1 MDSVRVLVRLLLGR
15 RLPIINGT
23 ITVPAIKHSVTI
35 GRDRWGVP
43 DISAHDEFDA
53 WFGLGFCQGQ
63 DRAFQLEFLL
73 RAVRGTLAE
82 IVGRDGLAVDRLS
95 RRIGFLRSAERHL
108 SVLDADMRAM
118 FDAFAAGVTAGATV
132 GLRRR
137 PHEFALL
144 GVRPTPWR
152 SAEVMGLG
160 RLMAFVLGS
169 NWPEE
174 LARFKILMKD
184 GPKALLDL
192 DPVYPEWLPVTA
204 PPGGK
209 AGPVVDRLS
218 HDIAAFST
226 AVSVGGASNNWALS
240 ASRTATGRPLVAND
254 PHLPPTLPP
263 HWYLAHLKTPS
274 WSVAGASFVGLP
286 LFPVGHNGFGA
297 WGVTVGL
304 VDNTDLFIE
313 EVGPDGRSVRRSM
326 GFVPCEVIREHIKVK
341 RGEPVTEEILIT
353 ERGPIIGPAL
363 DGEVGAVS
371 MRALWL
377 DPLPIRGLFVAP
389 RARSVD
395 EFRQSLAQWPGLSLN
410 VVYADRSG
418 SIAWQLTGQAPRR
431 RKGWGLI
438 PLPGWDPETGWEDTP
453 VPFDEMPHLVNPLA
467 AFVATAN
474 NQPLLDG
481 AGTFLGADWWD
492 GYRQARIIKELTGR
506 QTWDVESTA
515 VLQMDVRTSVW
526 DEIRSIVLA
535 TSARDPATRHA
546 LDLLRDWDGTVT
558 VDSAA
563 ATVYELFLAEMAR
576 RVVTAKA
583 HRSAEWAMGQG
594 FSPLTPVSLF
604 SVRRTGHLVRLLRT
618 KPEEWFSR
626 PWEEEM
632 ADALGTVVDRLGKIY
647 GLDTTRWG
655 WGRVRRLTLRHPVGG
670 RKPLDRIFNLGPIPW
685 GGDSTTIGVA
695 VVSPLDPAGNPLFI
709 ASLRAVMDV
718 GAWEN
723 CRFILPGGQSGNPF
737 SPHYADQLPLWQRGE
752 GISIPW
758 SDVEVAGA
766 VRHTLTLAPDSG

>member
-1 MDSVRVLVRLLLGR
+1 MDSVRVLARLLLGR
-15 RLPIINGT
+15 RLPIISGT
-23 ITVPAIKHSVTI
+23 ITVPAIKHPVTI

-43 DISAHDEFDA
+43 AISAHDDFDA

-73 RAVRGTLAE
+73 RVVRGTLAE
-82 IVGRDGLAVDRLS
+82 MVGRGAMAGDRLS
-95 RRIGFLRSAERHL
+95 RRIGFLRSAEKHL
-108 SVLDADMRAM
+108 SVLDADVRTT
-118 FDAFAAGVTAGATV
+118 FDAFAAGVSAGATV
-132 GLRRR
+132 GHRRR

-144 GVRPTPWR
+144 RVRPTPWR
-152 SAEVMGLG
+152 GADILGLV
-160 RLMAFVLGS
+160 RFRAFAAGS
-169 NWPEE
+169 NWPVE
-174 LARFKILMKD
+174 LARFTILMED
-184 GPKALLDL
+184 GPKALIDL
-192 DPVYPEWLPVTA
+192 DPAYPEWLPVTA
-204 PPGGK
+204 PPGVK

-218 HDIAAFST
+218 HDIASFS
-226 AVSVGGASNNWALS
+226 AVVSVGGGSNNWALS

-274 WSVAGASFVGLP
+274 WSVAGASYVGLP
-286 LFPVGHNGFGA
+286 HFPVGHNGFGA
-297 WGVTVGL
+297 WGVTIGF
-304 VDNTDLFIE
+304 VDNTDLFVE
-313 EVGPDGRSVRRSM
+313 EVGPDRRSVRRST

-341 RGEPVTEEILIT
+341 GGAPVTEEILIT

-377 DPLPIRGLFVAP
+377 DPLPIRGLFVAH

-395 EFRQSLAQWPGLSLN
+395 EFRQSLAQWPSASLN

-418 SIAWQLTGQAPRR
+418 TIAWQLMGQAPRR

-438 PLPGWDPETGWEDTP
+438 PLPGWDPETGWEDEP
-453 VPFDEMPHLVNPLA
+453 VPFDEMPYLVNPPA

-474 NQPLLDG
+474 NQPLPDG
-481 AGTFLGADWWD
+481 TGAFLGADWVD

-515 VLQMDVRTSVW
+515 MLQMDVRTSVW

-535 TSARDPATRHA
+535 TSARDPATQLA
-546 LDLLRDWDGTVT
+546 LDLLRDWDGTMA

-563 ATVYELFLAEMAR
+563 ATVHELFLAGMAR

-583 HRSAEWAMGQG
+583 RRSAEWAMGQG
-594 FSPLTPVSLF
+594 FSPLTPATLF
-604 SVRRTGHLVRLLRT
+604 SGRRTGHLVRLLRT
-618 KPEEWFSR
+618 KPEGWFSR
-626 PWEEEM
+626 PWEEEI
-632 ADALGTVVDRLGKIY
+632 ADALGTVVRRLEKIY
-647 GLDTTRWG
+647 GLDATRWG
-655 WGRVRRLTLRHPVGG
+655 WGRVRLLTLRHPIGG

-685 GGDSTTIGVA
+685 GGDSTTIGA
-695 VVSPLDPAGNPLFI
+695 AGVSPLDPTGNPRVI
-709 ASLRAVMDV
+709 ASLRAVIAV

-752 GISIPW
+752 GIAIPW
-758 SDVEVAGA
+758 SDVEVADA
-766 VRHTLTLAPDSG
+766 VRQTLTLVPDSG